1 MNKFSNILKIPII
14 TSHSNGLIKRIEN
27 KINDRRNLEEKAL
40 SEIKRDDIVYTHV
53 EYPQIIIIE
62 PDFDKINVEKV
73 FGNTQKNYNI
83 FNLNENENKSNQEN
97 SLILMD
103 VEEQMQVKQEVKEKE
118 KIDYEDNL
126 LNEDKVELYNG
137 ENARGIV
144 EAKEAQAPD
153 NYKNFK
159 SKSIY
164 EIKESD
170 KVAVLTLN
178 VLDYYPKNVLD
189 FCMIFCPEC
198 QER

>member
-83 FNLNENENKSNQEN
+83 TNLNENENKSNQEN

-126 LNEDKVELYNG
+126 LNEDEVELYNG
-137 ENARGIV
+137 DNARGIV

-178 VLDYYPKNVLD
+178 VLDYYPKNVMD